1 MLGFIDNVKV
11 IFSIRQHC
19 CFDCSSKIIFN
30 SYISQTDQR
39 HEQAKRVSLFRFL
52 KILSII
58 NTRRRKIY
66 SISIFDK
73 FSNSISPR
81 KIKNQEYSLEMALI
95 CRGSLRKWRRSPFQ
109 EGRGG
114 GNCNVFERWRCCCC
128 SSWKSPRRPCNF
140 QSANS

>member
-19 CFDCSSKIIFN
+19 CFDCSSKIVQSFSIR
-30 SYISQTDQR
+30 ISLRQ
-39 HEQAKRVSLFRFL
+39 
-52 KILSII
+52 I
-58 NTRRRKIY
+58 NDTNKPKGYHYFVFSKRRRKIY